1 MVAER
6 ALPTYEAWEADEM
19 IMIHSFKPHVKLHLD
34 EPVLKLELAPLDR
47 MMVGLENKRFYAETP
62 MPIDDR
68 NHNGV
73 FSNFLLAKQV
83 PLYESMQAWPP
94 MTIPA
99 SHRVRSG
106 QQVDNA
112 SQVSFVAMGHKPRK
126 RDEVSN
132 HAFRIRRW
140 MEMTPA
146 QDNRMGMRIHLGEQ
160 VYTYATLDP
169 ILYTPTK
176 QKPYRGIWVG
186 DYSGHGCEFLLID
199 QPDTKKKFDKKK
211 VVQEAGETLEDWETR
226 WKEVEKKCKELLY
239 RGRLEAVKLTGD
251 PNVPRGEYTFIADDI
266 LTNRGFIRT
275 ATEEPFRGARIVH
288 SRGQIGERMFQ
299 NRRFIFSGGKAKAN
313 IGLDK
318 YIATQLI
325 LISHDRLAQ
334 YWIDDEFGHISL
346 YERVDIERFLDPAND
361 PPPPPPLQSGG

>member
-34 EPVLKLELAPLDR
+34 EPVLKLELAHLDR
-47 MMVGLENKRFYAETP
+47 MMVGLEKKRFYAETP

-73 FSNFLLAKQV
+73 FSNFLLAKPV
-83 PLYESMQAWPP
+83 PGLYESMQAWPP

-112 SQVSFVAMGHKPRK
+112 SQVSFVALGHKPRK
-126 RDEVSN
+126 REEVSN
-132 HAFRIRRW
+132 QAFRIRRW

-199 QPDTKKKFDKKK
+199 QPDTEKKFDKKK
-211 VVQEAGETLEDWETR
+211 VVQEAGETLEEWETR
-226 WKEVEKKCKELLY
+226 TKEEEKKCKELLY
-239 RGRLEAVKLTGD
+239 RGRLQAVKLTGD

-288 SRGQIGERMFQ
+288 SRGQIGDRMFQ
-299 NRRFIFSGGKAKAN
+299 NLMIDWRST
-313 IGLDK
+313 GLMMSLG
-318 YIATQLI
+318 ISASMRG
-325 LISHDRLAQ
+325 LISIDFWTRPTTLRLL
-334 YWIDDEFGHISL
+334 HLS
-346 YERVDIERFLDPAND
+346 RVMAETLE
-361 PPPPPPLQSGG
+361 